1 MNAFRPV
8 HRSVVLGALAGV
20 LALTGVV
27 FLLGTSGANA
37 QTGDAGDVPERPTGL
52 SVSSQTHDS
61 VTLTW
66 DDPGD
71 NSIQSY
77 QILRRSRDGSTYG
90 DGRGAAEFV
99 VIVDDTGSSASSY
112 TDTSVMPRRR
122 YVYRVKARN
131 RQGLSNVSSYANA
144 ETPGIP
150 PPPAAPR
157 NLTADGAAPDR
168 VELSWD
174 DPQDSSITGYQILR
188 RSRDGPEYGD
198 DLGPS
203 KFSVIVDDTGS
214 PATTY
219 IDSTAGPRTRYAYA
233 LKARNPY
240 GLSQRSGTAHAE
252 IRVPPASPAGLVLVS
267 ASRDGVTLTWDDPG
281 DGTIGSYQVIRRP
294 RDGSEYGDGLG
305 PPDFVVVVDETGS
318 LVTSYKDTSVAAG
331 TRYIYG
337 VKARNS
343 HGLSEVSGW
352 VNAETPPEAIQTSE
366 QASSP
371 NVVLILADDLGWGD
385 VRSNN
390 PDSAMITPRIDGIR
404 ASGVNFTD
412 GHSPSSVCSPTRY
425 GLLTGRYAWRS
436 WLTRGNLSVHDRPLI
451 GPDWPTLGTLLQ
463 GQGYRTAAIGKWHL
477 GMEFARLADIE
488 AVTEVNRGIDFD
500 AVILDGPLDH
510 GFDEFFGTSSNLFWQ
525 PHVYIRDRRFTANP
539 DRGDQP
545 ASGRY
550 EYGDV
555 LDRMTEEAVSF
566 IEREGQTDTP
576 FFLYLPLHTPHTPTV
591 PNAQFDGLTGLGSY
605 ADVVAQLDWTVGQ
618 VLDALNRVDAR
629 QNTLVVFTSDN
640 GSFMGLIPVP
650 NHVDHRPNSTWR
662 DGKKSIYEGGHRVPL
677 LMQWPKGIEVG
688 STVDATVSLTD
699 MYATLADIVG
709 EEHEPG
715 VATDSV
721 SLVPLLSGDAATR
734 GVPVIHHSYG
744 GMFAIRDGR
753 WKLVFGDGN
762 GGDDS
767 SLYLPFSDPPFSQP
781 ERLYDLEQNPGETRN
796 WIKARPQEV
805 ARMTAL
811 MEQIRSA
818 EDSTLT
824 GAAKLRAL
832 RIAGV
837 NIGTFNSDVLNY
849 AATVDPSIETVRVTA
864 LPTATDARVAITT
877 PDGRRLYEKY
887 SYGRYAHGQATIEL
901 SESRTKITVT
911 VTSPNRSATATY
923 TVTVV
928 RGDMPATGEPAVLGK
943 THEGKT
949 LTADTSSI
957 VDENGL
963 ANATFT
969 YQWIRNDGTTDSDI
983 VGATDSAYTLVSE
996 DMGKTLKVRVN
1007 FTDDAGNHESLTSEA
1022 TEPVTANPNSPAT
1035 GLPIIDGNVQV
1046 GETLTADTSGITDED
1061 GLTSVV
1067 FKYEWL
1073 ANDAVIAGAN
1083 DSSYIISDSDRE
1095 RAVRVRVSFTDDRGF
1110 DERLTSNPVGAEHR
1124 PYELTASVLGDGVV
1138 LTWKPPV
1145 VFPYLYDYQI
1155 LRNRPELGE
1164 TEPIVYVDTGTAE
1177 TTYTDT
1183 DVERGVLYVYRVK
1196 AANFFARISKASKP
1210 VEIRTPA
1217 WANNPSTVAP
1227 TISGTLRVG
1236 ESLTADTSG
1245 IADEDGLTNAVFSY
1259 QWLSGDGA
1267 SDADIAGAT
1276 SVTYTL
1282 SDDEE
1287 GKTVKVRVSFADDAG
1302 NEETLTSEATAA
1314 VGAAAEEVVWES
1326 ELMVGRELHV
1336 FPDALGY
1343 SVSGDLGGTL
1353 SPDHFEIDGSVYSVQ
1368 FLLHFAESL
1377 WLGIDRELPVEFTLL
1392 AGESGYEGSES
1403 KVPVTGSGSGVY
1415 WWPSAIPSWS
1425 EDESVQ
1431 VSLGIQPQEPMGS
1444 REKAPLIAN
1453 LRDIPSGHDGQ
1464 TTFTFELR
1472 FSEEPE
1478 PDFSYKT
1485 LRDHAF
1491 TVTGGS
1497 VENARRL
1504 NKPSNIRWEITVR
1517 PDGNGEVTIIL
1528 PATTDCE
1535 AEGAICAGD
1544 GRMLFNRIELT
1555 VAGPDG

>member
-1 MNAFRPV
+1 M
-8 HRSVVLGALAGV
+8 
-20 LALTGVV
+20 
-27 FLLGTSGANA
+27 
-37 QTGDAGDVPERPTGL
+37 
-52 SVSSQTHDS
+52 
-61 VTLTW
+61 TLTW
-66 DDPGD
+66 DD
-71 NSIQSY
+71 
-77 QILRRSRDGSTYG
+77 
-90 DGRGAAEFV
+90 
-99 VIVDDTGSSASSY
+99 
-112 TDTSVMPRRR
+112 
-122 YVYRVKARN
+122 
-131 RQGLSNVSSYANA
+131 
-144 ETPGIP
+144 
-150 PPPAAPR
+150 
-157 NLTADGAAPDR
+157 
-168 VELSWD
+168 
-174 DPQDSSITGYQILR
+174 
-188 RSRDGPEYGD
+188 
-198 DLGPS
+198 
-203 KFSVIVDDTGS
+203 
-214 PATTY
+214 
-219 IDSTAGPRTRYAYA
+219 
-233 LKARNPY
+233 
-240 GLSQRSGTAHAE
+240 H
-252 IRVPPASPAGLVLVS
+252 
-267 ASRDGVTLTWDDPG
+267 G

-305 PPDFVVVVDETGS
+305 PPDFVVVVDDTGS

-371 NVVLILADDLGWGD
+371 NVVLILADDMGWGD

-390 PDSAMITPRIDGIR
+390 PDSSMITPRIDGIR

-451 GPDWPTLGTLLQ
+451 GPDRPTLGTLLQ

-477 GMEFARLADIE
+477 GMEFARLTDIE
-488 AVTEVNRGIDFD
+488 SVTEINRGIDFD
-500 AVILDGPLDH
+500 AATLDGPLDH
-510 GFDEFFGTSSNLFWQ
+510 GFDEFFGTSSNLHWE

-545 ASGRY
+545 ASGHY

-629 QNTLVVFTSDN
+629 ENTLVVFTSDN

-677 LMQWPKGIEVG
+677 LMQWPKGIEAG

-734 GVPVIHHSYG
+734 GVPVIHHSNG

-767 SLYLPFSDPPFSQP
+767 SLYLPSSDPPFSQP
-781 ERLYDLEQNPGETRN
+781 ERLYDLEQNPTEWRN
-796 WIKARPQEV
+796 VIKARPEVV

-811 MEQIRSA
+811 MEEIHSA
-818 EDSTLT
+818 EDGTLKDHAT
-824 GAAKLRAL
+824 LRTL
-832 RIAGV
+832 RFAGV
-837 NIGTFNSDVLNY
+837 NIGTFSSDVLNY
-849 AATVDPSIETVRVTA
+849 AATVDRSVETVRVTA

-887 SYGRYAHGQATIEL
+887 SYGRYAHGQANIEL
-901 SESRTKITVT
+901 SENRTTITVS
-911 VTSPNRSATATY
+911 VTSPNKSENTKY
-923 TVTVV
+923 TV
-928 RGDMPATGEPAVLGK
+928 
-943 THEGKT
+943 
-949 LTADTSSI
+949 SI
-957 VDENGL
+957 
-963 ANATFT
+963 
-969 YQWIRNDGTTDSDI
+969 R
-983 VGATDSAYTLVSE
+983 
-996 DMGKTLKVRVN
+996 RV
-1007 FTDDAGNHESLTSEA
+1007 
-1022 TEPVTANPNSPAT
+1022 
-1035 GLPIIDGNVQV
+1035 GLPTVNGTPMV
-1046 GETLTADTSGITDED
+1046 GETLTADTSGIVD
-1061 GLTSVV
+1061 G
-1067 FKYEWL
+1067 
-1073 ANDAVIAGAN
+1073 
-1083 DSSYIISDSDRE
+1083 
-1095 RAVRVRVSFTDDRGF
+1095 
-1110 DERLTSNPVGAEHR
+1110 
-1124 PYELTASVLGDGVV
+1124 
-1138 LTWKPPV
+1138 
-1145 VFPYLYDYQI
+1145 
-1155 LRNRPELGE
+1155 
-1164 TEPIVYVDTGTAE
+1164 
-1177 TTYTDT
+1177 
-1183 DVERGVLYVYRVK
+1183 
-1196 AANFFARISKASKP
+1196 
-1210 VEIRTPA
+1210 
-1217 WANNPSTVAP
+1217 
-1227 TISGTLRVG
+1227 
-1236 ESLTADTSG
+1236 
-1245 IADEDGLTNAVFSY
+1245 DGLTNAIFSY
-1259 QWLSGDGA
+1259 QWLASDGA
-1267 SDADIAGAT
+1267 SETDIAGST

-1282 SDDEE
+1282 SDEDE
-1287 GKTVKVRVSFADDAG
+1287 GKTVKVRVSFNDDAGNEETLTSEATVAVEARANNPATGQPTITGTARVGETLTLDTSGIGDEDGLTNATFSYQWMAGDGASETAIASATSITYTLSDEDEGKTVKVRVSFNDDAGNEETLTSEATVAVEARANNPATGQPTITGTARVGETLTVDTSGIADEDGMESVTYFYQWLSDDLTMKQDPRKIWGANDTSYELTASEVDTAIMVQVYFADDAGNPESLRSEATVLVEPRANNPPTGTPTISGIAQVGETLTLDTSGIADADGLTNATYSYQWMAGDGTYETDIAGSTSSTYTLSDDDEGKTVKVRVFFTDDAG

-1314 VGAAAEEVVWES
+1314 VGAAAGEVVWES
-1326 ELMVGRELHV
+1326 ELTVGRVPNV

-1343 SVSGDLGGTL
+1343 PASEDHGGTL

-1368 FLLHFAESL
+1368 FLLHFAEGL
-1377 WLGIDRELPVEFTLL
+1377 WLGIDRELPVEFTLSV
-1392 AGESGYEGSES
+1392 GETIYEASES
-1403 KVPVTGSGSGVY
+1403 KVPVTGSGSGGY
-1415 WWPSAIPSWS
+1415 WWPSAISDWTV
-1425 EDESVQ
+1425 DESVQ
-1431 VSLGIQPQEPMGS
+1431 VSLSIQPQGPMGS
-1444 REKAPLIAN
+1444 RQNAPLIAN
-1453 LRDIPSGHDGQ
+1453 LLDIPPGHDGQ

-1485 LRDHAF
+1485 LRDSAF
-1491 TVTGGS
+1491 TVTGGR

-1535 AEGAICAGD
+1535 AEGAICTED

-1555 VAGPDG
+1555 VTGPGG